1 MQQSAEQDRQE
12 RRAQERA
19 TQQMMLT
26 LGASLGSL
34 AAAWASGNTKAS
46 AVFRP
51 GEQPVLE
58 GVQEQEEQVLE
69 DELEEGVYDLV
80 ELKGDDEVSSDE
92 EVDKENKENKESP
105 PKRLRRSR
113 KKKQPNQ
120 NK

>member
-1 MQQSAEQDRQE
+1 
-12 RRAQERA
+12 
-19 TQQMMLT
+19 MMLT

-34 AAAWASGNTKAS
+34 AAAWAAGNTKAS

-58 GVQEQEEQVLE
+58 GVQGVQEREQVLEDEE

-92 EVDKENKENKESP
+92 EVVDKENKESP

-113 KKKQPNQ
+113 KKK
-120 NK
+120 